1 MGILTFDYF
10 GLSPKGKA
18 RYFDCCI
25 MSVRIR
31 LAQFRQYCESEGVL
45 MIIAYY
51 AIFGYIS
58 TIVFQLAERIAVTEK
73 STKAVLGH
81 YVDML
86 GFSYNAIPTRHE
98 VPKKPYLQEYN
109 IMIEQTHKT
118 IKYCRY
124 G

>member
-1 MGILTFDYF
+1 
-10 GLSPKGKA
+10 
-18 RYFDCCI
+18 
-25 MSVRIR
+25 
-31 LAQFRQYCESEGVL
+31 
-45 MIIAYY
+45 MIIAYD
-51 AIFGYIS
+51 AVFGYANI
-58 TIVFQLAERIAVTEK
+58 IVFQLAERIALTEK
-73 STKAVLGH
+73 SMKSVLGH
-81 YVDML
+81 CIDML